1 MPAAAITPESL
12 AAEAATWA
20 NLPTV
25 TPHLATCARATFA
38 YVDRLPHID
47 RQTIEDS
54 GGGEPLTTWADTTLL
69 GAVML
74 TARLERRRNSAAG
87 IEAITD
93 VGVSYVARHDSDI
106 ARLLHIEDYAPA
118 QIG

>member
-1 MPAAAITPESL
+1 MAAVPTTPELL
-12 AAEAATWA
+12 ATEAATWA

-25 TPHLATCARATFA
+25 SPHMALCARAAFA
-38 YVDRLPHID
+38 YVDALPHID
-47 RQTIEDS
+47 RLTVDGD
-54 GGGEPLTTWADTTLL
+54 GGPLTVWADSTLL